1 MAYPLSLY
9 KNDAGNLVEKVVKS
23 ANEESFYRK
32 LNFVAAGEGFL
43 QDPASP
49 LNNEGKPAK

>member
-9 KNDAGNLVEKVVKS
+9 KNDSGNLIEKVVKS